1 MTTDAGVAAP
11 RIVSLLP
18 AATEI
23 VAALGA
29 LDQLVGVTHE
39 CDHPA
44 AAMRLPRVTASA
56 IDRDASSA
64 AIDADVR
71 ALASSGAAVF
81 TLDAPLVASLGPQV
95 LLTQSVCEVCALPES
110 EVDRA
115 VQALA
120 VSPAVVSLG
129 GTTLDGVWDDIRRV
143 GDAIGRRVEAED
155 LIASLVARM
164 RRVHETLKAARAPRP
179 RVAVIE
185 WIDPVFAAG
194 HWSPELV
201 RRAGGIDVLATPGA
215 HSVQVDVDSVRVA
228 DPEVLLFA
236 PCGFDVDRATRE
248 AEALFET
255 DAWSWARDRSV
266 WALDGNSL
274 TSRPG
279 PRLVD
284 AIEVMAG
291 IFAPELFGAP
301 AGSYARRVAI
311 RCEEGTAVLG
321 TTDVASTQTRSAGS
335 RNAPSDRDADSS
347 CFSGH

>member
-1 MTTDAGVAAP
+1 VTTDAGASAP
-11 RIVSLLP
+11 RVVSLLP

-44 AAMRLPRVTASA
+44 GAMHLPRVTASA
-56 IDRDASSA
+56 IDRDASSG

-71 ALASSGAAVF
+71 ALASTGAPVF
-81 TLDAPLVASLGPQV
+81 TLDAALVASLAPHV
-95 LLTQSVCEVCALPES
+95 MLTQSVCAVCALPES

-115 VQALA
+115 VAALA

-129 GTTLDGVWDDIRRV
+129 GTTLDGVWDDVRRV
-143 GDAIGRRVEAED
+143 GDAIGRRAEAD
-155 LIASLVARM
+155 ALIARATARI

-179 RVAVIE
+179 RVVVIE
-185 WIDPVFAAG
+185 WTNPLFVAG

-201 RRAGGIDVLATPGA
+201 RRAGGIDVLAEPGA
-215 HSVQVDVDSVRVA
+215 HSVEIDVDAVRAA

-236 PCGFDVDRATRE
+236 PCGFDVSRAACE
-248 AEALFET
+248 AEALIATE
-255 DAWSWARDRSV
+255 AWRWARDRTT
-266 WALDGNSL
+266 WALDGNAL

-284 AIEVMAG
+284 GIEVMAS
-291 IFAPELFGAP
+291 IFAPELFEAP
-301 AGSYARRVAI
+301 DDRYARRLNYKS
-311 RCEEGTAVLG
+311 E
-321 TTDVASTQTRSAGS
+321 
-335 RNAPSDRDADSS
+335 
-347 CFSGH
+347 

>member
-1 MTTDAGVAAP
+1 MTTDARAEAP

-29 LDQLVGVTHE
+29 LDQLAGVTHE

-44 AAMRLPRVTASA
+44 DVARLPRVTSSVV
-56 IDRDASSA
+56 DRDASSG
-64 AIDADVR
+64 AIDAEVR
-71 ALASSGAAVF
+71 ALASTGAAVF
-81 TLDAPLVASLGPQV
+81 TLDASLVASLAPDV

-115 VQALA
+115 VAALSA
-120 VSPAVVSLG
+120 APTVVSLG
-129 GTTLDGVWDDIRRV
+129 GTTLDGVWEDVRRV
-143 GDAIGRRVEAED
+143 GDAIGRRASAD
-155 LIASLVARM
+155 ALLASLAARM

-185 WIDPVFAAG
+185 WLDPLFVAG

-201 RRAGGIDVLATPGA
+201 RRAGGIDVLAQPDS
-215 HSVQVDVDSVRVA
+215 HSVQIDLAAVCAAEPDI
-228 DPEVLLFA
+228 LLFA
-236 PCGFDVDRATRE
+236 PCGFDAERSARE
-248 AEALFET
+248 AVALLETEA
-255 DAWSWARDRSV
+255 WRWAHDRSS

-284 AIEVMAG
+284 AIEVMAS
-291 IFAPELFGAP
+291 IFAPDLFDAP
-301 AGSYARRVAI
+301 PSQYARRV
-311 RCEEGTAVLG
+311 
-321 TTDVASTQTRSAGS
+321 
-335 RNAPSDRDADSS
+335 
-347 CFSGH
+347 